1 MNKYRKQMCPSHT
14 PPWPTAGRPSL
25 LPRQAH
31 YQLYSLQVFCCLQF
45 QIHRSHHQWSP
56 RHQKVHLGSLRIK
69 VSILKHTCPDI
80 KSIGTYTTC
89 SGQCMTWGSGGPRAQ
104 RQSQGTEQAE
114 NKARKSRDT
123 RIMDSKLDRR
133 RGQEAVLPGTETEK
147 GRRARQEND

>member
-89 SGQCMTWGSGGPRAQ
+89 SGQCMRWGSGGPRAQ

-114 NKARKSRDT
+114 SERPILPANQKLITLSVQDAPTKKGAPGSE
-123 RIMDSKLDRR
+123 IMS
-133 RGQEAVLPGTETEK
+133 A
-147 GRRARQEND
+147 